1 MWKLN
6 NTLLNN
12 QWVKEEI
19 KREIKKYLEG
29 ILWWSIG
36 YNSTLSL
43 LRAQVQSLVRELGSH
58 KLYGQNKQK
67 ILKHSVG
74 CLFVLLKI
82 SFAVQKLLSLIRSH
96 LFIFVFISFAL
107 GDRSKKNIATIYV
120 KECSV
125 CFLPEVLWFLVLH
138 FSL

>member
-1 MWKLN
+1 MRLKINYREKNVKNANTWSLN

-12 QWVKEEI
+12 QEITEEI
-19 KREIKKYLEG
+19 KEEIKKYLEG

-36 YNSTLSL
+36 YTSTLSL

-96 LFIFVFISFAL
+96 FFFFFFFSYFL
-107 GDRSKKNIATIYV
+107 GRLT
-120 KECSV
+120 
-125 CFLPEVLWFLVLH
+125 
-138 FSL
+138 